1 VSHVTRANVPTQTE
15 EQALVNKEIRDRI
28 DGLIKNNSVVLFMKG
43 NRAFPQCGFSAR
55 VVELLEKY
63 VDSFE
68 TVNVLEDA
76 DLRSELKEYT
86 DWPTFPQLYVKG
98 KFIGGSDIVAD
109 LDQQGQ
115 LEHLLERPS

>member
-1 VSHVTRANVPTQTE
+1 M
-15 EQALVNKEIRDRI
+15 NKEIRDRI
-28 DGLIKNNSVVLFMKG
+28 DEVIKNNSIVVFMKG

-55 VVELLEKY
+55 VVDILEKY

-68 TVNVLEDA
+68 TVNVLDDA
-76 DLRSELKEYT
+76 NLRTELKEYT
-86 DWPTFPQLYVKG
+86 DWPTFPQLYVRG

-115 LEHLLERPS
+115 LKALLEEPN